1 MNELLKRGFS
11 AYKIVLGNKLAT
23 SIMMLFGGL
32 MLMIGAISGSGND
45 TKTLPSIIAVAG
57 AIFASWS
64 FYRIGYIKAKTET
77 MKRNERDVELGNLIL
92 QIYETIVYLIVC
104 SIGVFLLLNENFTN
118 QALNLMTGGFTI
130 FNGIVGVIG
139 AIKNR
144 EKYATFGWKF
154 MLGLTIPLQASI
166 VPVYVVLSK
175 LHWLN
180 KYSTLIVPYS
190 AFTLSMSI
198 LICTGFMVDIPYDLD
213 EAAIIDGC
221 GLFGTFFKIIMPLMK
236 PALSTVGIYAY
247 LQCWNEF
254 MFANVF
260 ISDQK
265 HRTLPV
271 GIKALSG
278 AYTTDWGPI
287 GAALVIATF
296 PTLIAYVF
304 LSRKIQDS
312 FIAGAVKG

>member
-1 MNELLKRGFS
+1 MEERYTLKKSNPALKVFIYILLVVWAFINLFPIYFMFTFSLKSNEEIFGKNVVGLPHEWRWSNYSSAMGTGNMGLYFFNSVLVTVFS
-11 AYKIVLGNKLAT
+11 IAI
-23 SIMMLFGGL
+23 SIMAAMMATYAL
-32 MLMIGAISGSGND
+32 
-45 TKTLPSIIAVAG
+45 T
-57 AIFASWS
+57 
-64 FYRIGYIKAKTET
+64 RIKWKWAE
-77 MKRNERDVELGNLIL
+77 M
-92 QIYETIVYLIVC
+92 
-104 SIGVFLLLNENFTN
+104 TN
-118 QALNLMTGGFTI
+118 AF
-130 FNGIVGVIG
+130 
-139 AIKNR
+139 
-144 EKYATFGWKF
+144 F

-166 VPVYVVLSK
+166 VPVYVILSK

-180 KYSTLIVPYS
+180 HYSTLIIPYS

-213 EAAIIDGC
+213 EAARIDGC
-221 GLFGTFFKIIMPLMK
+221 GLWGTFFMIIAPLLK
-236 PALSTVGIYAY
+236 PALSTIGIYAF

-260 ISDQK
+260 ISDSK

-296 PTLIAYVF
+296 PTLIIYIF

>member
-1 MNELLKRGFS
+1 MMVGKKKTFVYIFLVIWSIINLFPIYFMFTFSLKGNDEIFGANIIGLPQHWLWSNYESAVKTGNMARYFFNSLLVTVVSIGISIIAAMMATYALTRIKWRLS
-11 AYKIVLGNKLAT
+11 KLAT
-23 SIMMLFGGL
+23 AF
-32 MLMIGAISGSGND
+32 
-45 TKTLPSIIAVAG
+45 
-57 AIFASWS
+57 
-64 FYRIGYIKAKTET
+64 
-77 MKRNERDVELGNLIL
+77 
-92 QIYETIVYLIVC
+92 
-104 SIGVFLLLNENFTN
+104 
-118 QALNLMTGGFTI
+118 
-130 FNGIVGVIG
+130 
-139 AIKNR
+139 
-144 EKYATFGWKF
+144 F

-213 EAAIIDGC
+213 EATRIDGC
-221 GLFGTFFKIIMPLMK
+221 SLYGTFFKIIMPLMK

-260 ISDQK
+260 ISDSK

-271 GIKALSG
+271 GIKELSG

>member
-1 MNELLKRGFS
+1 MGNTNTTDQIKKTNPAAKVLMYIFLAFWALVNLFPIYFMFTFSLKSNEEIFGANIIGLPKDWLWSNYTRAMGTGNMGLYFGNSLLVTTLAIGISLFAAMMATYAITRIS
-11 AYKIVLGNKLAT
+11 WKL
-23 SIMMLFGGL
+23 SKL
-32 MLMIGAISGSGND
+32 
-45 TKTLPSIIAVAG
+45 
-57 AIFASWS
+57 
-64 FYRIGYIKAKTET
+64 
-77 MKRNERDVELGNLIL
+77 
-92 QIYETIVYLIVC
+92 
-104 SIGVFLLLNENFTN
+104 TN
-118 QALNLMTGGFTI
+118 AF
-130 FNGIVGVIG
+130 
-139 AIKNR
+139 
-144 EKYATFGWKF
+144 F
-154 MLGLTIPLQASI
+154 MLGLTIPIQASI

-190 AFTLSMSI
+190 AFALSMSI
-198 LICTGFMVDIPYDLD
+198 LICTGFMVEIPYALD
-213 EAAIIDGC
+213 EAARIDGC
-221 GLFGTFFKIIMPLMK
+221 SLTGTFFRIILPLMK
-236 PALSTVGIYAY
+236 PAVSTVGVYSY

-260 ISDQK
+260 ISDSA

-296 PTLIAYVF
+296 PTLIFYIF
-304 LSRKIQDS
+304 LSRRIQES

>member
-1 MNELLKRGFS
+1 MGKDNNMNKNINPSYDYEEIEYTIKKTNPVTKVITYIFLIIWALINIFPIYFMFTFSLKSNEEIFGANIIGLPREWRWSNFS
-11 AYKIVLGNKLAT
+11 SAMNTGNMGRYFVNSIIVTVCA
-23 SIMMLFGGL
+23 I
-32 MLMIGAISGSGND
+32 AIS
-45 TKTLPSIIAVAG
+45 
-57 AIFASWS
+57 IFAALMATYALTRIKWRLSKLTNS
-64 FYRIGYIKAKTET
+64 F
-77 MKRNERDVELGNLIL
+77 L
-92 QIYETIVYLIVC
+92 
-104 SIGVFLLLNENFTN
+104 
-118 QALNLMTGGFTI
+118 
-130 FNGIVGVIG
+130 
-139 AIKNR
+139 
-144 EKYATFGWKF
+144 

-166 VPVYVVLSK
+166 VPVYVLLSK
-175 LHWLN
+175 AHWLN

-213 EAAIIDGC
+213 ESARIDGC
-221 GLFGTFFKIIMPLMK
+221 GLWRTFFSIILPLMK
-236 PALSTVGIYAY
+236 PALSTIGIYAY

-260 ISDQK
+260 ISDSA

-271 GIKALSG
+271 GIRALSG

-296 PTLIAYVF
+296 PTLLIYIF
-304 LSRKIQDS
+304 LSRKIQES

>member
-1 MNELLKRGFS
+1 MEERYTLKKSNPALKVLVYILLVVWAFINLFPIYFMFTFSLKSNDEIFGKNVVGLPREWLWSNYSSAMNT
-11 AYKIVLGNKLAT
+11 GN
-23 SIMMLFGGL
+23 MGL
-32 MLMIGAISGSGND
+32 YFVNSVFVTAISI
-45 TKTLPSIIAVAG
+45 LISIVAAMMATYALTRIKWRG
-57 AIFASWS
+57 A
-64 FYRIGYIKAKTET
+64 
-77 MKRNERDVELGNLIL
+77 D
-92 QIYETIVYLIVC
+92 
-104 SIGVFLLLNENFTN
+104 FTN
-118 QALNLMTGGFTI
+118 AF
-130 FNGIVGVIG
+130 
-139 AIKNR
+139 
-144 EKYATFGWKF
+144 F

-166 VPVYVVLSK
+166 VPVYVILSK

-180 KYSTLIVPYS
+180 HYSTLIIPYA

-213 EAAIIDGC
+213 EAARIDGC
-221 GLFGTFFKIIMPLMK
+221 GLWGTFIKIIVPLLK
-236 PALSTVGIYAY
+236 PAYATIGIYAF

-260 ISDQK
+260 ISDKQ

-296 PTLIAYVF
+296 PTLIVYIF
-304 LSRKIQDS
+304 LSRRIQES

>member
-1 MNELLKRGFS
+1 MEERYTLKKSSPVLKVLVYVLLVVWAFINMFPIYFMFTFSLKSNEEIFGQNVVGLPREWLWSNYTSAMNTGNMGLYFVNS
-11 AYKIVLGNKLAT
+11 VLVTAV
-23 SIMMLFGGL
+23 SI
-32 MLMIGAISGSGND
+32 AISIAAAMMATYALTRIKWRMSG
-45 TKTLPSIIAVAG
+45 
-57 AIFASWS
+57 
-64 FYRIGYIKAKTET
+64 
-77 MKRNERDVELGNLIL
+77 
-92 QIYETIVYLIVC
+92 
-104 SIGVFLLLNENFTN
+104 FTN
-118 QALNLMTGGFTI
+118 AF
-130 FNGIVGVIG
+130 
-139 AIKNR
+139 
-144 EKYATFGWKF
+144 F

-180 KYSTLIVPYS
+180 HYSTLIVPYA

-213 EAAIIDGC
+213 EAARIDGC
-221 GLFGTFFKIIMPLMK
+221 GLWGTFLRIIVPLLK
-236 PALSTVGIYAY
+236 PAYATIGIYAF

-260 ISDQK
+260 ISDSQ

-296 PTLIAYVF
+296 PTLIIYIF

>member
-1 MNELLKRGFS
+1 MMVGKKKTFVYILLVIWSIINLFPIYFMFTFS
-11 AYKIVLGNKLAT
+11 LK
-23 SIMMLFGGL
+23 
-32 MLMIGAISGSGND
+32 GND
-45 TKTLPSIIAVAG
+45 EIFGANIIGLPQHWLWSNYESAVKTGNMARYFFNSLLVTVVSIGISIIAAMM
-57 AIFASWS
+57 ATYALT
-64 FYRIGYIKAKTET
+64 RIKWRLSK
-77 MKRNERDVELGNLIL
+77 L
-92 QIYETIVYLIVC
+92 
-104 SIGVFLLLNENFTN
+104 TN
-118 QALNLMTGGFTI
+118 AF
-130 FNGIVGVIG
+130 
-139 AIKNR
+139 
-144 EKYATFGWKF
+144 F

>member
-1 MNELLKRGFS
+1 MEERYTIKKSNPGVKTLVYILLVIWAFINIFPIYFMFTFSLKSNEEIFGKNVVGLPQKWLWSNYVS
-11 AYKIVLGNKLAT
+11 ALNTGNMGRYFVNSVLVTAVSIVI
-23 SIMMLFGGL
+23 S
-32 MLMIGAISGSGND
+32 IGAAMMATYAI
-45 TKTLPSIIAVAG
+45 TRIKWKG
-57 AIFASWS
+57 AA
-64 FYRIGYIKAKTET
+64 
-77 MKRNERDVELGNLIL
+77 
-92 QIYETIVYLIVC
+92 
-104 SIGVFLLLNENFTN
+104 FTN
-118 QALNLMTGGFTI
+118 AF
-130 FNGIVGVIG
+130 
-139 AIKNR
+139 
-144 EKYATFGWKF
+144 F

-166 VPVYVVLSK
+166 VPVYVILSK

-180 KYSTLIVPYS
+180 HYSTLIIPYS

-198 LICTGFMVDIPYDLD
+198 LICTGFMVDIPFDLD
-213 EAAIIDGC
+213 EAARIDGC
-221 GLFGTFFKIIMPLMK
+221 GPWGTFGRIIVPLLK
-236 PALSTVGIYAY
+236 PAYATIGIYAF

-260 ISDQK
+260 ISDSQ

-296 PTLIAYVF
+296 PTLIVYII
-304 LSRKIQDS
+304 LCRRIQDS

>member
-1 MNELLKRGFS
+1 MMVGKKKTFVYILLVIWSIINLFPIYFMFTFS
-11 AYKIVLGNKLAT
+11 LKGNDEIFGENIIGLPKHWLWSNYSSALGTGNMALYFVNSLLVT
-23 SIMMLFGGL
+23 
-32 MLMIGAISGSGND
+32 AISIGI
-45 TKTLPSIIAVAG
+45 SIIAAMM
-57 AIFASWS
+57 ATYALT
-64 FYRIGYIKAKTET
+64 RIKWKLSKI
-77 MKRNERDVELGNLIL
+77 
-92 QIYETIVYLIVC
+92 
-104 SIGVFLLLNENFTN
+104 TN
-118 QALNLMTGGFTI
+118 AF
-130 FNGIVGVIG
+130 
-139 AIKNR
+139 
-144 EKYATFGWKF
+144 F

-236 PALSTVGIYAY
+236 PALSTIGIYAY
-247 LQCWNEF
+247 LQCWKEF

-296 PTLIAYVF
+296 PTLITYVA